1 MKVYR
6 LHRSQHLPISLEEA
20 WPFFS
25 SPRNLEAITP
35 AFLNFEIT
43 SELPERI
50 YSGLIITYRIAA
62 VAGIPMTW
70 VTEVKDVEPLRRFV
84 DEQRLGP
91 FRFWHH
97 EHRFREAPGGG
108 IVMEDT
114 VHYVMPWGWLGQGMH
129 RWFIGARLRE
139 IFDFRRECVAGM
151 WRDAG

>member
-6 LHRSQHLPISLEEA
+6 LHRRQHLPISLEQA

-43 SELPERI
+43 SELPERV

-97 EHRFREAPGGG
+97 EHVFREAPGGG

-114 VHYVMPWGWLGQGMH
+114 VHYVMPWGWLGQAVH
-129 RWFIGARLRE
+129 ALFIGARLRE
-139 IFDFRRECVAGM
+139 IFDFRRECVAGL
-151 WRDAG
+151 WGDGE